1 VVGARRAWLSVLAG
15 GLALVLVAWWLGGRW
30 AAPIWTL
37 TQLVALALATYALTR
52 RDARHRSGWWV
63 VLTSS
68 GLGMASAALHIVP
81 TADLS
86 EWAWVIALATRYAL
100 FIVGLILLFGVRR
113 AQPTEQNFLDAGIV
127 AAGLA
132 IVAWA
137 FLIEPSLG
145 ERTPDSAEAGVAVS
159 FAVLDLLMLSCAVRV
174 VSAARSRTGSMYL
187 LAAAGVTVLA
197 ADLFS
202 ITRLGSDGF
211 DAFQPGGLIHVAWQV
226 VGVLVAAAALHPS
239 YGEGYKA
246 LDTDLPED
254 GLPRIRFVTFV
265 LLALL
270 APMVPLIGL
279 LTSGDLVSPDAVPAL
294 VGASVLTCLLLVLL
308 VVRLGLFAS
317 LASRRAN
324 AMNVQS
330 AALMVQS
337 NALQQ
342 ALEEQQSLQRELA
355 HRAHHDPLTGLANRA
370 VLAERLD
377 RLMREPDR
385 PPAGLLLVD
394 LDGFKHVN
402 DTLGHPV
409 GDELLV
415 RVAQRLRAAAGTVDT
430 IARLGGDEFALLFAD
445 LTPEA
450 CNRAAARVIESIR
463 EAYPLAGRQVYL
475 AASGGLLA
483 LGPERTDPAEALRD
497 ADLALYAAKEAGKNQ
512 VVEFCPAMLEARL
525 QYAELAAGLRA
536 ALAGDALTVVYQPIV
551 DLASGQPVAL
561 EALLRWSTADGR
573 QVPPSQ
579 FISVAEDVGLVVEVG
594 AKVMRD
600 ACAHAS
606 RWHARHAVAIS
617 VNVSGRQLAAPG
629 FAPDMLAMLR
639 EQSVP
644 PEALIVEITETVLV
658 GASSTTGQLAQQS
671 LTQLREQGVRIA
683 VDDFGTGYS
692 SLSYLQRL
700 PIDILKIDHTF
711 TAALEAGGDRGA
723 MFVGAILGLGSS
735 LGVPTVAEGVE
746 TPRQAALLR
755 ELGCQLAQGYH
766 FAPPCQP
773 DEVGDYL
780 ATPRRLRSAGSRVTF
795 GSS

>member
-1 VVGARRAWLSVLAG
+1 
-15 GLALVLVAWWLGGRW
+15 
-30 AAPIWTL
+30 
-37 TQLVALALATYALTR
+37 
-52 RDARHRSGWWV
+52 
-63 VLTSS
+63 
-68 GLGMASAALHIVP
+68 
-81 TADLS
+81 
-86 EWAWVIALATRYAL
+86 
-100 FIVGLILLFGVRR
+100 
-113 AQPTEQNFLDAGIV
+113 
-127 AAGLA
+127 
-132 IVAWA
+132 
-137 FLIEPSLG
+137 
-145 ERTPDSAEAGVAVS
+145 
-159 FAVLDLLMLSCAVRV
+159 
-174 VSAARSRTGSMYL
+174 
-187 LAAAGVTVLA
+187 
-197 ADLFS
+197 
-202 ITRLGSDGF
+202 
-211 DAFQPGGLIHVAWQV
+211 
-226 VGVLVAAAALHPS
+226 
-239 YGEGYKA
+239 
-246 LDTDLPED
+246 
-254 GLPRIRFVTFV
+254 
-265 LLALL
+265 L